1 MKQKNEIPVP
11 PPARKELSDNP
22 IKFCNEIAR
31 LFRHRLRENDHR
43 EGVMSQQGAHLILA
57 MLAVQDG
64 INQLELV
71 RATHLRAPTVSVILK
86 NMEAEGLVERRS
98 NPEDLRSVKVYLTQQ
113 GRLLDCENIQR
124 IQTIEGIALKGLT
137 EEEQRSLMAL
147 LPKIRDNLL
156 AEDAYREGEESV

>member
-43 EGVMSQQGAHLILA
+43 EGVMSQQGTHLILA

>member
-156 AEDAYREGEESV
+156 VEDAYREGEESV